1 MSSKKISNEIYLENK
16 IISDYIE
23 CVGNRVIQIDDISSL
38 FNDQPRAT
46 YYSQIDELDLLQFGS
61 FKYYIYI
68 YDTKYPTESEFLQLN
83 LSHDGNEGFL
93 VPYGNVYSLFTLGDI
108 VYRPSD
114 AKTNFGTLFFYP
126 TKYLYNSYGIRIVRI
141 PLFTSPGIGVSTRSF
156 GDGFAINSTFIG
168 INSSISPTAVGISSF
183 LTTDYS
189 TSKYSIQIVDD
200 DDVSIKQF
208 KEFVLINNNTSSI
221 LYELD
226 YGDVSTDSLDPSN
239 TLGLGTFGSS
249 ISSGSVYL
257 NFTPI
262 PNTNTS
268 LKIHHTA
275 IHSSNTG
282 VGSTSIGTSQI
293 LTSYTSIASTAS
305 PTATK
310 ISGFSTDL
318 YNAADYLIEI
328 KDTTNSE
335 FEVSQ
340 ISLIHDGSEIYFNEI
355 AGVRTNDIGIGTF
368 HPRFNGAEM
377 ELAFTPNP
385 NINVTAKVFQL
396 NISKDS
402 SSVGVS
408 SFSSSQIEFLNATYV
423 AASDDSSKTFRL
435 THKGDSLFYKEFV
448 GSSSTAVSLETD
460 TFIIKNHFYT
470 TGEPIKYTPPTLA
483 TRIGIASTNV
493 SGIGVTD
500 KLPENLFVVKVA
512 ENKFQV
518 ADTAQKALSVPPVIL
533 NLTSLAA
540 SSQTLHSFESSIAPE
555 SKTLISLDNA
565 VQGPLVKSN
574 LQLTLAENITDI
586 QPTFSVVGIV
596 SFFANDII
604 KIDDE
609 YLRIRSLLDN
619 TLTVDRGWLNSQFLS
634 HSIGSTVTKYV
645 GDYKI
650 DKDKISFVEA
660 PKGLKGFSGLQT
672 SSTFSGRVFVRNTD
686 SDTSVQNYNDNHL
699 FDDIAHQF
707 NGTTKTFILKD
718 NNSNV
723 TGIASN
729 NPFILVNQVVQ
740 HPNVNYTISE
750 TSGITSVS
758 FVGLAASSAYD
769 VNTATIPKGGI
780 IVSVASSN
788 SYGYQPLVAAG
799 GTAIISGLGSITSIS
814 IGNSGSGY
822 RSGIQTSIYVKALG
836 SVGIITVGTANVL
849 NGIVT
854 SVTITNAGFGFTSSN
869 PPKIAFDSPLPY
881 ENLPLIGSP
890 TGIGA
895 SVTIS
900 VGYGLSVNNYELTN
914 YGSNYRP
921 GDVLT
926 IATGGI
932 AGIPTDSTVGAAFT
946 SFRLTVKK
954 VYDDIFSG
962 WTVGKMRLLD
972 DISTQFDGVE
982 RTFKLTETIG
992 ATQIPFRYRSPKG
1005 SQIDINQNFVI
1016 FINDI
1021 LQVPKESYRVIGN
1034 LLRFDEAP
1042 INGDKCYI
1050 YFYVGSDV
1058 NVSNKEVLSSITVGD
1073 YVAISNYP
1081 EINDNQDFEFERS
1094 VIGINTFDTN
1104 VLTTNAYENQGI
1116 SDNKDYLRPLTFRK
1130 QTSDLIIDGEEH
1142 PKDRKTIESRIRPFS
1157 FIINNVGVAATE
1169 IFVDYAVP
1177 LFNEYDDYPQNL
1189 RSIKIIDQSEKAVA
1203 IATAVVSGSGS
1214 ISQIKISDGGIGYS
1228 TNPIV
1233 SIASTI
1239 GVGTAGIIAQTSNA
1253 TAISSISGIGTV
1265 SLISIVNSGLG
1276 YTTSSPPQVLI
1287 SSPSNSIENIIN
1299 VKYDGDFG
1307 IITGIGSTS
1316 VGVAVTGLNFDL
1328 FIPLDS
1334 PLRDSTLMTTPITES
1349 GIKTGYY
1356 FIVYESNV
1364 GTSITSYSDS
1374 SGSSIVGVGTTFI
1387 DNVYKVV
1394 GVTTI
1399 TGDAVGVGST
1409 TLTRVTVSVSDN
1421 SIGAG
1426 TSEFYGNYSWGRI
1439 YDFKRP
1445 NAKSFNAQL
1454 GNGIVGLQTSPII
1467 MRSLELSDSYELY

>member
-16 IISDYIE
+16 IVSDHIE
-23 CVGNRVIQIDDISSL
+23 CIGNRVIQIDDISSL

-61 FKYYIYI
+61 FKYYIYV
-68 YDTKYPTESEFLQLN
+68 YDTKYPTESEFLQVN
-83 LSHDGNEGFL
+83 LSHDGNEGFV
-93 VPYGNVYSLFTLGDI
+93 VPYGNVYSLFTLGD
-108 VYRPSD
+108 VEYRPSD
-114 AKTNFGTLFFYP
+114 VKTNFGTLLFYP

-141 PLFTSPGIGVSTRSF
+141 PLFTSSGIGVSTKTF
-156 GDGFAINSTFIG
+156 GNGFAINSTFIG
-168 INSSISPTAVGISSF
+168 ITSSTSPTAVGISSF

-189 TSKYSIQIVDD
+189 TSKYSIQVINDD
-200 DDVSIKQF
+200 NDSVKQF
-208 KEFVLINNNTSSI
+208 KEFILINNNTSSI

-226 YGDVSTDSLDPSN
+226 YGDVNTDSLDPSN
-239 TLGLGTFGSS
+239 TTGLGTFGSS

-262 PNTNTS
+262 PNVNTS
-268 LKIHHTA
+268 VKIHHTA

-282 VGSTSIGTSQI
+282 VGSTNIGTSQI

-305 PTATK
+305 PTATR

-318 YNAADYLIEI
+318 YNATDYLVEI

-335 FEVSQ
+335 FEISQ
-340 ISLIHDGSEIYFNEI
+340 ISLIHDGTEIYYNEI
-355 AGVRTNDIGIGTF
+355 AGVRTNDTGIGTF
-368 HPRFNGAEM
+368 YPRFNGTDL
-377 ELAFTPNP
+377 ELTFTPNP

-423 AASDDSSKTFRL
+423 AASDDSSKTFSL
-435 THKGDSLFYKEFV
+435 KHKGDSLFYKEFV
-448 GSSSTAVSLETD
+448 GSSSTTVSLDTN

-470 TGEPIKYTPPTLA
+470 TGEPITYTAPSLG

-518 ADTAQKALSVPPVIL
+518 SDTAQNALSIPPVIL
-533 NLTSLAA
+533 DLSTLAPA
-540 SSQTLHSFESSIAPE
+540 TQTLHSFESSVPPE
-555 SKTLISLDNA
+555 SKTLIALDNA
-565 VQGPLVKSN
+565 VQGPLVRSN
-574 LQLTLAENITDI
+574 LSLSLGENITDI

-604 KIDDE
+604 RIDEE
-609 YLRIRSLLDN
+609 YLRIRSLLDDE
-619 TLTVDRGWLNSQFLS
+619 LTVDRGWLNSQFSS

-660 PKGLKGFSGLQT
+660 PKGLKGYSGLQT
-672 SSTFSGRVFVRNTD
+672 SSTFNGRVFVRNTD
-686 SDTSVQNYNDNHL
+686 SDTSIENYVDNYL

-707 NGTTKTFILKD
+707 NGISKTFILKE
-718 NNSNV
+718 NSLNI
-723 TGIASN
+723 TGISTN
-729 NPFILVNQVVQ
+729 HPFIMVNQVIQ
-740 HPNVNYTISE
+740 HPNDNYTISE
-750 TSGITSVS
+750 TSGITSVT
-758 FVGLAASSAYD
+758 FVGLAASSVYD
-769 VNTATIPKGGI
+769 VNTATIPKGGV
-780 IVSVASSN
+780 IVSVASSI

-822 RSGIQTSIYVKALG
+822 RPGIQTSIYVKALS
-836 SVGIITVGTANVL
+836 SVGIITVGTANVT

-854 SVTITNAGFGFTSSN
+854 SVTITNSGFGFTSSN
-869 PPKIAFDSPLPY
+869 PPKVSFDSPLPY
-881 ENLPLIGSP
+881 ENVPLVGSP

-926 IATGGI
+926 ISSGGV

-962 WTVGKMRLLD
+962 WTIGKLKLLD
-972 DISTQFDGVE
+972 NISDQFNGIE
-982 RTFKLTETIG
+982 KTFKLTETVN
-992 ATQIPFRYRSPKG
+992 ADKIPFRYRSPKG

-1021 LQVPKESYRVIGN
+1021 LQIPRESYSVVGN
-1034 LLRFDEAP
+1034 LIRFDEAP
-1042 INGDKCYI
+1042 ISGDKCYI
-1050 YFYVGSDV
+1050 YFYLGSDF
-1058 NVSNKEVLSSITVGD
+1058 NVANKEILPSITVGD
-1073 YVAISNYP
+1073 YVRISNYP
-1081 EINDNQDFEFERS
+1081 EVNDNEDFEFERS
-1094 VIGINTFDTN
+1094 IVGINTFDTN
-1104 VLTTNAYENQGI
+1104 TLLTNVYENDGI
-1116 SDNKDYLRPLTFRK
+1116 SDEKDYLRPLTFRK

-1142 PKDRKTIESRIRPFS
+1142 PKDRKSIESRIRPFS
-1157 FIINNVGVAATE
+1157 FIINNVGASSTE

-1177 LFNEYDDYPQNL
+1177 LFNEYDDYPQSL
-1189 RSIKIIDQSEKAVA
+1189 RSIKIIDQSEKLVA
-1203 IATAVVSGSGS
+1203 IATAIVSGSGS
-1214 ISQIKISDGGIGYS
+1214 ISQIKVSDGGVGYTTS
-1228 TNPIV
+1228 PII

-1265 SLISIVNSGLG
+1265 SLISIVDSGLG
-1276 YTTSSPPQVLI
+1276 YTSTNPPQVLI
-1287 SSPSNSIENIIN
+1287 SSPSSSIETIIN

-1316 VGVAVTGLNFDL
+1316 VGIASTGLNFDL

-1334 PLRDSTLMTTPITES
+1334 PLRDSTLMSSPITES

-1356 FIVYESNV
+1356 FVVYESNV
-1364 GTSITSYSDS
+1364 GTSLTSYSDS
-1374 SGSSIVGVGTTFI
+1374 SRSSIVGVGTTFI

-1399 TGDAVGVGST
+1399 TDNAVGIGLT
-1409 TLTRVTVSVSDN
+1409 TLVRVTVSVSDN
-1421 SIGAG
+1421 SIAVGS
-1426 TSEFYGNYSWGRI
+1426 SEFYGNYSWGKI

-1445 NAKSFNAQL
+1445 NKKAFSAQTQ
-1454 GNGIVGLQTSPII
+1454 NGITGLQTSPII
-1467 MRSLELSDSYELY
+1467 TRLLELSDSYELY